1 MAVYWIDITLLLF
14 IGYGIVMTMAAL
26 AWKKMQRFTIRSA
39 VDDSVSIIIA
49 ARNEEK
55 YISRCL
61 ASLLEQDYP
70 LDKREIIVVDDQSDD
85 RTADMVNSFSN
96 RGVKLLQIKAGEKG
110 GKKAALSKGIAAAQ
124 HGIIVATDADCVFP
138 PSWLKSLVGFRK
150 EQDAAFVAAPV
161 VYRKENNFLERFQ
174 SLDFMALQSITA
186 VAVTRN
192 WFNMCNGANLLYT
205 KEAFEKVRG
214 FEGIDGIPT
223 GDDMLLME
231 KIAAAYPGKVAYCH
245 SKEALVQTEPMNSW
259 QSFLQQRIRWAS
271 KSTAYQSLSI
281 KLVLLI
287 VYLLNLSLL
296 VLVLEAVF
304 YPILFLW
311 ALLLFTGKYLLEC
324 MLMHPAST
332 FYGKAALMRWFGIAQ
347 PLHVVYTVAAAMLGW
362 VRRYEW
368 KGRAIGG

>member
-205 KEAFEKVRG
+205 KEAFEKVKG

-287 VYLLNLSLL
+287 VYLLKPIPFGASVGSDFLSDP
-296 VLVLEAVF
+296 VF
-304 YPILFLW
+304 LGIVFIHRKVFTGMHAHAPCFNFLW
-311 ALLLFTGKYLLEC
+311 EGSTDALVWDR
-324 MLMHPAST
+324 PT
-332 FYGKAALMRWFGIAQ
+332 FACCLYSCGRHAGMGAA
-347 PLHVVYTVAAAMLGW
+347 V
-362 VRRYEW
+362 
-368 KGRAIGG
+368 